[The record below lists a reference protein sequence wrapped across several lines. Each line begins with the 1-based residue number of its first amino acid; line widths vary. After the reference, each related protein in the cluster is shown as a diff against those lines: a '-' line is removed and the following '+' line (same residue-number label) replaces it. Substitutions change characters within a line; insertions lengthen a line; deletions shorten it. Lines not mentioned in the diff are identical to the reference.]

1 MTDTPQGPPPIPGEF
16 LDMFEELIQYVEEA
30 RTIPLSKNV
39 VLEKDDLIARLD
51 HLKRLLPEELRA
63 ARWMVRRREAYKAEN
78 EEKAR
83 SILMSARQR
92 ADEMVAESS
101 IVNEAVEEANRL
113 VRNAEAEAARV
124 RLEAED
130 LAEAR
135 LSEAE
140 TILGELLQEVRDARA
155 ELHRPQP
162 AAPEPPISQ

>member
-1 MTDTPQGPPPIPGEF
+1 MTEAPQGPPPIPGEF
-16 LDMFEELIQYVEEA
+16 LDMFEELIQYIEEA

-83 SILMSARQR
+83 SILMQARQQ
-92 ADEMVAESS
+92 ANEMVSESS

-113 VRNAEAEAARV
+113 VRNAEGEAARV

-140 TILGELLQEVRDARA
+140 TILGELLQEVREARA

>member
-1 MTDTPQGPPPIPGEF
+1 MTDAPQGPPPIPGEF